1 MEFHD
6 IVIQQK
12 SYFDSNSTK
21 SIAFRKIMLKK
32 LMDALDE
39 REDLLLEALHKDLG
53 KSRGEGYMTEVGMVR
68 SEIKEA
74 LINVEACDGRQMLA
88 GSLHDDPACCW
99 TAGEKNHVV
108 PFLPKGLKG
117 QVCLRTIDIFRW
129 EKVRKKIFDGTA
141 RMDTFRGTLH
151 NGTVSC
157 RNRSHKGHQRKIQGI
172 VPRRDDEHHAI
183 RVPALSMPRRTS
195 ILRHGASSG
204 ENS

>member
-39 REDLLLEALHKDLG
+39 REDLLLEALHRDLG

-74 LINVEACDGRQMLA
+74 LINVEAW
-88 GSLHDDPACCW
+88 SH
-99 TAGEKNHVV
+99 
-108 PFLPKGLKG
+108 PKK
-117 QVCLRTIDIFRW
+117 
-129 EKVRKKIFDGTA
+129 A
-141 RMDTFRGTLH
+141 
-151 NGTVSC
+151 NG
-157 RNRSHKGHQRKIQGI
+157 
-172 VPRRDDEHHAI
+172 
-183 RVPALSMPRRTS
+183 
-195 ILRHGASSG
+195 
-204 ENS
+204 

>member
-32 LMDALDE
+32 LMDVLDE

-74 LINVEACDGRQMLA
+74 LINVEAWSHPKKA
-88 GSLHDDPACCW
+88 GIDFHFSSAHRIEIFCISFEW
-99 TAGEKNHVV
+99 H
-108 PFLPKGLKG
+108 
-117 QVCLRTIDIFRW
+117 RTIELFV
-129 EKVRKKIFDGTA
+129 E
-141 RMDTFRGTLH
+141 
-151 NGTVSC
+151 SC
-157 RNRSHKGHQRKIQGI
+157 H
-172 VPRRDDEHHAI
+172 
-183 RVPALSMPRRTS
+183 
-195 ILRHGASSG
+195 
-204 ENS
+204 

>member
-74 LINVEACDGRQMLA
+74 LINVEAW
-88 GSLHDDPACCW
+88 SH
-99 TAGEKNHVV
+99 
-108 PFLPKGLKG
+108 PK
-117 QVCLRTIDIFRW
+117 
-129 EKVRKKIFDGTA
+129 
-141 RMDTFRGTLH
+141 
-151 NGTVSC
+151 
-157 RNRSHKGHQRKIQGI
+157 
-172 VPRRDDEHHAI
+172 
-183 RVPALSMPRRTS
+183 
-195 ILRHGASSG
+195 
-204 ENS
+204 